1 MKEVRASR
9 HATYRQVKREA
20 AEKLSGQGVPDAD
33 IDAGLLLEYAS
44 SMDRTQL
51 LLREEEEVPGAILS
65 RYREA
70 VRLRSCRIPL
80 QQITGEADFCGIRFE
95 VSDQVLTPR
104 QDTEIL
110 EE

>member
-1 MKEVRASR
+1 MKEVRVSR

-51 LLREEEEVPGAILS
+51 LLREE
-65 RYREA
+65 
-70 VRLRSCRIPL
+70 
-80 QQITGEADFCGIRFE
+80 
-95 VSDQVLTPR
+95 
-104 QDTEIL
+104 
-110 EE
+110 